1 MWCFSAACL
10 FWALIIEAFVV
21 RGVVD
26 GAESIAPVLLFLAL
40 FTIGLFAGVCWH
52 VLNVRKDFAAEVED
66 PDGTPPGAGKVPT
79 AEAEA
84 GREKDG

>member
-1 MWCFSAACL
+1 M
-10 FWALIIEAFVV
+10 E
-21 RGVVD
+21 

-40 FTIGLFAGVCWH
+40 FTIGLFAGVCWL
-52 VLNVRKDFAAEVED
+52 VLNVGKDFAAEVED